1 MGEYNELR
9 SDEKNGERKM
19 IFPTTDT
26 ELNTAR
32 VLSVKLS
39 FPTLTKAMRTAR
51 NARKTSPSVHVIR
64 SV

>member
-1 MGEYNELR
+1 
-9 SDEKNGERKM
+9 M

-32 VLSVKLS
+32 VLSMKLS

-51 NARKTSPSVHVIR
+51 NTRKTSPSVHVIR
-64 SV
+64 NVWGEAHGE

>member
-1 MGEYNELR
+1 
-9 SDEKNGERKM
+9 M

-39 FPTLTKAMRTAR
+39 FPTLTRAMRTAR
-51 NARKTSPSVHVIR
+51 DARKTSPNVHVIKN
-64 SV
+64 VLGEAHGE

>member
-1 MGEYNELR
+1 
-9 SDEKNGERKM
+9 M
-19 IFPTTDT
+19 IFPTTDM

-39 FPTLTKAMRTAR
+39 FPTLTRAMRTTR
-51 NARKTSPSVHVIR
+51 NARKTSPNVHVIR